1 MRRLFYYKQWS
12 PRSAPKN
19 VIEMTGKKKSVCLK
33 NWFRYI
39 LYIVH
44 MTIHKYL
51 RCQRRRGQEP
61 LYTGEMGRTAAGVG
75 RRHLIRWWWRRHL
88 SQWDWVEFNLVYDV
102 TPFVILPHTHYT
114 GRRKKRQIQCLSDI
128 VTMTRLEQTR
138 HCFNWS
144 MIKIIGLQRPSGG
157 IMWHLDGIISLVSWA
172 GV

>member
-1 MRRLFYYKQWS
+1 MTSLRHLSSPDQILLNSLYLLSLFLKSPNGKKQAGNYDGFPFPNSEIPSNVHCNVSGPRGSKSYSFGDPKIDMRRLFYYKQWS

-51 RCQRRRGQEP
+51 RCQRRRGQK
-61 LYTGEMGRTAAGVG
+61 TTVHRGNGKNSCRCGEAG
-75 RRHLIRWWWRRHL
+75 
-88 SQWDWVEFNLVYDV
+88 
-102 TPFVILPHTHYT
+102 
-114 GRRKKRQIQCLSDI
+114 
-128 VTMTRLEQTR
+128 
-138 HCFNWS
+138 
-144 MIKIIGLQRPSGG
+144 GG
-157 IMWHLDGIISLVSWA
+157 